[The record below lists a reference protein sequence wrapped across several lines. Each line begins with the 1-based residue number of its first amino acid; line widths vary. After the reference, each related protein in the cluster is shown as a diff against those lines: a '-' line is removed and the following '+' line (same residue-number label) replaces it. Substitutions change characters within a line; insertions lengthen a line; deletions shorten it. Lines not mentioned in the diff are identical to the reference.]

1 MLGRLRRRDPERR
14 SPWYFL
20 RDYRRALPYLK
31 PYRRLAGVSF
41 SLIGVGALVGIISPW
56 PFAILVD
63 TVLGDQPLPSVLG
76 EVLGGFGAYELLAVV
91 VGAGLAIT
99 ALENGLGVVDNYVN
113 TKLDQ
118 RMVLDL
124 RSDLFRNATRLSL
137 TFHDKSKTGQLM
149 YQINNQASAMGAIT
163 VAIPP
168 LLQSLV
174 MLVGMLFVTWRIDW
188 RLAALSLAVVPFIY
202 WSSGYYARR
211 IEPRIEEVSSMEGQ
225 SLSIVHEAMA
235 MLRVIVAFGRE
246 GHEYRRFR
254 RQSEEAVDARVR
266 LTVRQTMF
274 SLAVNTIT
282 AAGNALVLGLGAYF
296 VLKGQMTVGELLVVM
311 GYVAA
316 IYQPLEQISLTLSA
330 LQLNFVRLRSALR
343 LLDTEPEIKEAPDAI
358 VIGRA
363 SGEIAFEGV
372 NFAYRSRKETLKDI
386 SFVAPAGK
394 RVAIVGQTGAGK
406 STLVSL
412 IPRFYDP
419 EAGRVLLDGTDLRL
433 LSLDSLREQVSI
445 VLQEPLLFSDT
456 IVENIRYGKLDATD
470 EEVVAGA
477 PAAPPPEFVW
487 QRAQGSEAANA
498 HEFVSKLP
506 KGYETELGERGAQLS
521 GGERQR
527 IAVARAFLKDAP
539 VLILDEPTSSIDSKT
554 EAVILDALDDLMVGR
569 TSFMIAHRLS
579 TVRHADLILVMSHG
593 EIVEQG
599 SHDELLEAGGAYS
612 QLYAAQVGRKRRRA
626 VTPGREAL
634 REQLLAGMARN
645 LRQPDRARRM
655 ALDALDG
662 GGNGGV
668 VAREASHPDEV
679 PE

>member
-1 MLGRLRRRDPERR
+1 MLRRLRRRDPERK

-76 EVLGGFGAYELLAVV
+76 GVLGGFGAYELLAVV

-137 TFHDKSKTGQLM
+137 TFHDKSKTGALM

-174 MLVGMLFVTWRIDW
+174 MLVGMLLVTWRIDW

-225 SLSIVHEAMA
+225 SLSIVHEAMS

-282 AAGNALVLGLGAYF
+282 AGGNALVLGLGAYF

-343 LLDTEPEIKEAPDAI
+343 LLDTEPEIKEAPDAV
-358 VIGRA
+358 VIARA

-372 NFAYRSRKETLKDI
+372 SFTYQSRKETLKDV

-394 RVAIVGQTGAGK
+394 RVAVVGQTGAGK

-419 EAGRVLLDGTDLRL
+419 QAGRVLLDGTDLRL
-433 LSLDSLREQVSI
+433 LSLDSLREQISI

-456 IVENIRYGKLDATD
+456 IAENIRYGKLDATD
-470 EEVVAGA
+470 EEVVA
-477 PAAPPPEFVW
+477 AA
-487 QRAQGSEAANA
+487 EAANA

-554 EAVILDALDDLMVGR
+554 EAVILDALDDLMAGR

-579 TVRHADLILVMSHG
+579 TIRHADLILVMSHG

-612 QLYAAQVGRKRRRA
+612 QLYAAQVGRKRSRA
-626 VTPGREAL
+626 VTPSREAL

>member
-1 MLGRLRRRDPERR
+1 MLRRLRRRDPERR

-41 SLIGVGALVGIISPW
+41 SLIGVGALVGIVSPW

-76 EVLGGFGAYELLAVV
+76 GVLGGFGAYELLAVV

-137 TFHDKSKTGQLM
+137 TFHDRSKTGQLM

-225 SLSIVHEAMA
+225 SLSIVHEAMS

-296 VLKGQMTVGELLVVM
+296 VLRGQMTVGELLVVM

-343 LLDTEPEIKEAPDAI
+343 LLDTEPEIKEAPDAV

-372 NFAYRSRKETLKDI
+372 SFTYQSRKETLKDV

-419 EAGRVLLDGTDLRL
+419 QTGRVLLDGTDLRL
-433 LSLDSLREQVSI
+433 LSLDSLREQISI

-456 IVENIRYGKLDATD
+456 IAENIRYGKLDATD
-470 EEVVAGA
+470 EEVVA
-477 PAAPPPEFVW
+477 AA
-487 QRAQGSEAANA
+487 EAANA
-498 HEFVSKLP
+498 HDFVSKLP
-506 KGYETELGERGAQLS
+506 KQYETELGERGAQLS

-626 VTPGREAL
+626 VTPSREAL

-645 LRQPDRARRM
+645 LREPDAARHK
-655 ALDALDG
+655 ALEALG
-662 GGNGGV
+662 GDGNGE
-668 VAREASHPDEV
+668 VAAGRASKLGKVAE
-679 PE
+679 